1 MANFPN
7 TPVLNQTFVDTTS
20 GFSFKWDGTVW
31 QSYAPST
38 FTPSILRVSTRSGT
52 VSLNFAITVYGR
64 SANTVLLGD
73 GSGTTAT
80 AQTNDLD
87 LALFD

>member
-7 TPVLNQTFVDTTS
+7 SPVLNQTYTDTTS

-31 QSYAPST
+31 QSYAPSA
-38 FTPSILRVSTRSGT
+38 FTPSVLTIATRSGNI
-52 VSLNFAITVYGR
+52 SLNFAITVYGR
-64 SANTVLLGD
+64 NENTILLGD
-73 GSGTTAT
+73 GSGTS
-80 AQTNDLD
+80 QINDLD